1 MKETKQTYYD
11 NMLDHLMEV
20 IFNET
25 TDYIEDCTGNIFLE
39 EELHDLHSI
48 LMAKLIEDIYNRTNN
63 KGNTEGQ
70 TEVF

>member
-11 NMLDHLMEV
+11 DMLDHLMEV
-20 IFNET
+20 IFKET
-25 TDYIEDCTGNIFLE
+25 YNYIEDCTGSIFLE
-39 EELHDLHSI
+39 EEFYDI
-48 LMAKLIEDIYNRTNN
+48 IMAKLIKDAYNRTNN